1 MKFLEEQKLGETILR
16 SAVKSTIWTARWVH
30 RVKGDGVRSRY
41 VARQFKNA
49 TDEVESDVYAA
60 TPRLETIR
68 LLIAWALVNGHEI
81 RTGDFSVAFM
91 FTPVPEDV
99 HIYVEAPPEA

>member
-1 MKFLEEQKLGETILR
+1 MQFLGEQKLGEIVDR
-16 SAVKSTIWTARWVH
+16 NSVKSTVWTARWAH

-60 TPRLETIR
+60 TRSDTTTDRLGASER
-68 LLIAWALVNGHEI
+68 ARDPN
-81 RTGDFSVAFM
+81 RRF
-91 FTPVPEDV
+91 
-99 HIYVEAPPEA
+99 